1 VFIRINRQIGQVVVM
16 SSAVLIAVMSSTA
29 AVIVGLAVFAYH
41 RSGMKEVNQYE
52 KDLKE
57 LRVQV
62 IKGNVGHKTFRYMK
76 DSLRAEHLFVS
87 EQNRLDTMYQQNQM
101 DETTYTRMKK
111 VLQLTFNQ
119 KLMKIHNK
127 HTLLTPNNRPT
138 QILCSA

>member
-1 VFIRINRQIGQVVVM
+1 MSYVMSSTVIIVVM
-16 SSAVLIAVMSSTA
+16 SPTA
-29 AVIVGLAVFAYH
+29 AVIVALAVFAYH
-41 RSGMKEVNQYE
+41 RSGMKEVNEYE

-76 DSLRAEHLFVS
+76 DSLKAEHIFVDES
-87 EQNRLDTMYQQNQM
+87 NRLDTMYQQNQM
-101 DETTYTRMKK
+101 DKITYTRMKK

-127 HTLLTPNNRPT
+127 HTLTPNHKPA
-138 QILCSA
+138 QILYN